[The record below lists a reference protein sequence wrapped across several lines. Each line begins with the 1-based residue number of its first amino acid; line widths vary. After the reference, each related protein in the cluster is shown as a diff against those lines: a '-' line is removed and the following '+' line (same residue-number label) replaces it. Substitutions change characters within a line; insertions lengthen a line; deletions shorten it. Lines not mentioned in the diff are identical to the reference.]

1 MPVLLSNN
9 AVSLLAS
16 SLNAS
21 ATALTIS
28 LADADRFPSPT
39 GGDWF
44 PVTLFD
50 NSGNTEILR
59 CTSRTGA
66 VLTVTRGQ
74 EGTAAVSW
82 PTGSGVELRAT
93 AAALNAL
100 AVANASEVST
110 TPAGSLAANN
120 VQAALN
126 ELDTEK
132 AALAGATFTGN
143 ITAPY
148 ITLAGTGAGVA
159 VQRRDNTTLSSVFY
173 SNTGFTRLFA
183 SASGDLLQLADDA
196 SQHLLNA
203 GGTYRQIWHAGNL
216 TPANYLPLAGGTMT
230 GLLTGRAF
238 NGDQGTGTAG
248 SEGSIRVQ
256 NASGTGDA
264 ALARLTFHCNG
275 AFGTGMH
282 LRADGFFGVGGWS
295 HASWRWYFDTGG
307 NMVAAGNVSAYSDE
321 RLKEDVQPIKD
332 ALAKITL
339 LDGVTFVWN
348 NRSTLI
354 GEPGKA
360 DIGVIAQQVEKIFP
374 EMVNASVDDPD
385 TGEIYKTVSY
395 PKLIPVLIEAIKELT
410 ARIEQLERDR

>member
-16 SLNAS
+16 SLNTS

-50 NSGNTEILR
+50 SSANTEILR

-74 EGTAAVSW
+74 EGTAALSW
-82 PTGSGVELRAT
+82 PAGSGVELRAT
-93 AAALNAL
+93 AAAFNAL
-100 AVANASEVST
+100 AVANASEVSS
-110 TPAGSLAANN
+110 TPAGSIAATN

-159 VQRRDNTTLSSVFY
+159 VQRRDNTTLTSLFY

-196 SQHLLNA
+196 SQHLLNVS
-203 GGTYRQIWHAGNL
+203 GTYRQIWHAGNFNPALKADVAGQTFTGAIGATAL
-216 TPANYLPLAGGTMT
+216 TISSTAPTITMADTNGISRSIYADANLIGFLTSSGGWAVNVDNSGNVVATGNVTAFSDPRLKT
-230 GLLTGRAF
+230 GLAQISDALDKVAHLTGY
-238 NGDQGTGTAG
+238 TY
-248 SEGSIRVQ
+248 ERV
-256 NASGTGDA
+256 
-264 ALARLTFHCNG
+264 
-275 AFGTGMH
+275 
-282 LRADGFFGVGGWS
+282 
-295 HASWRWYFDTGG
+295 
-307 NMVAAGNVSAYSDE
+307 
-321 RLKEDVQPIKD
+321 
-332 ALAKITL
+332 
-339 LDGVTFVWN
+339 
-348 NRSTLI
+348 
-354 GEPGKA
+354 
-360 DIGVIAQQVEKIFP
+360 
-374 EMVNASVDDPD
+374 D
-385 TGEIYKTVSY
+385 TGERQVGLLSTDVEAVVPEAVQKGGQYDAVNY
-395 PKLIPVLIEAIKELT
+395 GGLVGLLVEAIKELT
-410 ARIEQLERDR
+410 TRVETLEAGHGRHGS